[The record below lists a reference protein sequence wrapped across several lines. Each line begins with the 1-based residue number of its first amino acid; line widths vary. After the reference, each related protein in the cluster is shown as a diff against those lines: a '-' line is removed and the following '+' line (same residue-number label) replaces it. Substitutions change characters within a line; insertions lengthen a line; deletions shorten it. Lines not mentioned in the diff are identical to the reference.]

1 MKNFNRRKFFIYTC
15 LIGTFIPI
23 SVLFT
28 NCSQGAF
35 EAAVAL
41 GDPLLEHAWHIKN
54 SGQKA
59 FATNGGTAGV
69 DLNVSKTW
77 GSGVTGR
84 GVKVLIS
91 DDGVEDSHQDLT
103 GNYLYG
109 SSSRDYSK
117 AYPYLA
123 NTAEPKTSD
132 DNHGTAVAG
141 LVAAVADNGFGS
153 KGVAYRAS
161 IVSANFLSDGVTPTE
176 TTLLDQAGG
185 NIDVFNMSWGSK
197 QNTVSVPLASFQSQL
212 RSGALSLR
220 SGKGAVYVKAAGNF
234 YYVTCAGASTD
245 CLGNS
250 NFDGDNSSPFLIL
263 AGALNAKG
271 EAASYSS
278 PGSNIWVSSFGGEF
292 GDTDPAM
299 VTTDRSGCNTGFAVS
314 NASGPKFER
323 GANGNVGCSYSVAF
337 NGTSSAAPVLAGVA
351 ALLLEANP
359 NLTWRDVKYILA
371 KTAVQV
377 SPDATA
383 LYTHPL
389 GTPIP
394 SAIYEYPWLTNNAG
408 FKFHNWFGFG
418 RVDVDAA
425 VAMAKKYT
433 SPFGTFTETDF
444 DDNVRA
450 VTQAIPDNSGSG
462 VTDSMTV
469 ASSVRI
475 ESVQL
480 RLTVTHADI
489 SQVAVELTSPSGM
502 KSYLVNMNNSLTN
515 IANYTDNVFL
525 SNAFYQE
532 NSAGNWTI
540 KLIDAKAGT
549 TGNLVKWS
557 LRFTGSAN

>member
-1 MKNFNRRKFFIYTC
+1 M
-15 LIGTFIPI
+15 

-54 SGQKA
+54 TGQKA

-69 DLNVSKTW
+69 DLNIAKTW
-77 GSGVTGR
+77 GAGITGR

-109 SSSRDYSK
+109 TVSRDYSK
-117 AYPYLA
+117 AYPYLY
-123 NTAEPKTSD
+123 NTSEPKTAD

-153 KGVAYRAS
+153 KGVAYGAS
-161 IVSANFLSDGVTPTE
+161 IVSANFLSDGVTATE
-176 TTLLDQAGG
+176 TTLLDQASG

-197 QNTVSVPLASFQSQL
+197 QNTVSVPLAVFQNQL
-212 RSGALSLR
+212 RSGALTLR
-220 SGKGAVYVKAAGNF
+220 GGKGAIYVKAAGNF
-234 YYVTCAGASTD
+234 YYVTCAGTSVD
-245 CLGNS
+245 CLGNA

-263 AGALNAKG
+263 VGALNAKG

-278 PGSNIWVSSFGGEF
+278 PGSNVWISSFGGEF

-299 VTTDRSGCNTGFAVS
+299 VTTDRSGCNYGFALS
-314 NASGPKFER
+314 NSSGPKFER
-323 GANGNVGCSYSVAF
+323 GANGNIGCSYSVTF
-337 NGTSSAAPVLAGVA
+337 NGTSSAAPVLSGVV

-359 NLTWRDVKYILA
+359 KLTWRDVKYILA
-371 KTAVQV
+371 KTAVQI

-394 SAIYEYPWLTNNAG
+394 VVIYEYPWLTNSAG

-425 VAMAKKYT
+425 VAYAKKYT
-433 SPFGTFTETDF
+433 SPFGTFIETEF

-450 VTQAIPDNSGSG
+450 VTRAIPDNSGPG

-480 RLTVTHADI
+480 RLTVSHADI
-489 SQVAVELTSPSGM
+489 SQIAVELTSPSGM

-515 IANYTDNVFL
+515 LANYTDNVFL

-532 NSAGNWTI
+532 SSAGVWTI

-549 TGNLVKWS
+549 TGNLVRWS

>member
-1 MKNFNRRKFFIYTC
+1 M
-15 LIGTFIPI
+15 

-41 GDPLLEHAWHIKN
+41 GDPLLEYAWHIN
-54 SGQKA
+54 NTGQKV

-69 DLNVSKTW
+69 DLNIGKTW
-77 GSGVTGR
+77 SSGITGR

-91 DDGVEDSHQDLT
+91 DDGIEDTHQDLT
-103 GNYLYG
+103 GNYLYNTV
-109 SSSRDYSK
+109 SRDYTK
-117 AYPYLA
+117 TYPYLY
-123 NTAEPKTSD
+123 NVAEPKTSD

-153 KGVAYRAS
+153 KGVAYGAS
-161 IVSANFLSDGVTPTE
+161 IISANFLSDSVTQSE
-176 TTLLDQAGG
+176 TMLIDQAGG
-185 NIDVFNMSWGSK
+185 SADVFNMSWGSK
-197 QNTVSVPLASFQSQL
+197 QNTVSVPLAVFQSQL
-212 RSGALSLR
+212 RSGALTLR
-220 SGKGAVYVKAAGNF
+220 SGKGAIYVKAAGNF
-234 YYVTCAGASTD
+234 YYVSCAGTSVD
-245 CLGNS
+245 CLGNA
-250 NFDGDNSSPFLIL
+250 NFDADNSSPFLIL

-278 PGSNIWVSSFGGEF
+278 PGANLWVSSFGGEF

-299 VTTDRSGCNTGFAVS
+299 VTTDRSGCNYGFALS
-314 NASGPKFER
+314 NSSGPKFER
-323 GANGNVGCSYSVAF
+323 GANGNLGCSYSVTF

-359 NLTWRDVKYILA
+359 KLTWRDVKYILA
-371 KTAVQV
+371 KTAVQI
-377 SPDATA
+377 SPDSTA

-394 SAIYEYPWLTNNAG
+394 SAIYEYPWLTNSAG

-425 VAMAKKYT
+425 VTYAKKYT
-433 SPFGTFTETDF
+433 SAFGTFVETEF
-444 DDNVRA
+444 DDNLRA
-450 VTQAIPDNSGSG
+450 VTQSIPDNSGTGAS
-462 VTDSMTV
+462 DSMTV

-480 RLTVTHADI
+480 RLTVSHADI

-515 IANYTDNVFL
+515 LANYTDNVFL

-532 NSAGNWTI
+532 SSAGTWTI

-549 TGNLVKWS
+549 MGNLVRWS